1 MRKGSVAMVPLFI
14 AIMMIFWFMM
24 IMGNENDQLHKINKI
39 ENLQKTQ
46 ERLLY
51 AALKRKYDLQR
62 ENPNMSE
69 EDIDKEVDLYIVQIM
84 KMNNIDK
91 D

>member
-1 MRKGSVAMVPLFI
+1 MVSIVPLLI
-14 AIMMIFWFMM
+14 AVMMLFWFMM

-51 AALKRKYDLQR
+51 SALKRKYEIQKA
-62 ENPNMSE
+62 NPEQSE
-69 EDIDKEVDLYIVQIM
+69 AWVDEKVDLYIKQIM
-84 KMNNIDK
+84 KINKIDK

>member
-1 MRKGSVAMVPLFI
+1 MVSIVPLLI
-14 AIMMIFWFMM
+14 AVMMLFWFMM

-39 ENLQKTQ
+39 ENLQKIQ

-51 AALKRKYDLQR
+51 SALKRKYEIQKANLQ
-62 ENPNMSE
+62 ESE
-69 EDIDKEVDLYIVQIM
+69 AWVDNKVDLYIKQIM
-84 KMNNIDK
+84 KINKIDK